1 MCMSTSLLC
10 LTFKEPLFQV
20 RLKQENLQ
28 VLVIGVIFSM
38 DTVTYTLTSFALNF
52 IPEKSK
58 DFGKIVSMGMFLFIV
73 AMILTGPA
81 PYILPDEL
89 WIIVTGTLISGCGG
103 ALVNNNCV
111 PALS

>member
-1 MCMSTSLLC
+1 
-10 LTFKEPLFQV
+10 
-20 RLKQENLQ
+20 
-28 VLVIGVIFSM
+28 M

-58 DFGKIVSMGMFLFIV
+58 DFGKIVSVGMFLFIA

-81 PYILPDEL
+81 PYILPDKL
-89 WIIVTGTLISGCGG
+89 WIICVGTLVSGCGG

-111 PALS
+111 PALSQAL